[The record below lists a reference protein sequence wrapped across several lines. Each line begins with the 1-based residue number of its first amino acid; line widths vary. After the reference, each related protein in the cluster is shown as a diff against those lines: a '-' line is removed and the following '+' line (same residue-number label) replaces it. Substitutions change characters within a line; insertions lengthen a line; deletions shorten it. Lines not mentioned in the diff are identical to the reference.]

1 VVEDVVEKWSKTDVG
16 WLALCNPC
24 FWERNLK
31 LLESLNLNA
40 LNRLVLLAGLAR
52 QRTNPEASGIINTF
66 F

>member
-24 FWERNLK
+24 FWERNL
-31 LLESLNLNA
+31 NLNA
-40 LNRLVLLAGLAR
+40 LNRPVLLAGLAR